1 MRILSEVIRCLSCV
15 TLDKLSPYPD
25 KTEIPKLSLQTYISE
40 GFTIL
45 VLLLDNLVLE
55 IDLDI
60 FTLLAVFY
68 MSVLLLDP
76 DLSDDLPLS
85 YLFLLYVS
93 TVLLDFLIS
102 LFS

>member
-1 MRILSEVIRCLSCV
+1 M
-15 TLDKLSPYPD
+15 
-25 KTEIPKLSLQTYISE
+25 SLQTYISE
-40 GFTIL
+40 GFSIL
-45 VLLLDNLVLE
+45 VLLLDKLVLE

-60 FTLLAVFY
+60 FTLLAVFS

-76 DLSDDLPLS
+76 DLSNYLPLS

-93 TVLLDFLIS
+93 TVLLDFVIS